1 MIKVSLKQLKILII
15 EDNSVMRTNIKEM
28 LYLAQGK
35 DITEARNA
43 EIGITAMEQ
52 QIFDIVLCDYN
63 LGMGKNGQQLLEE
76 AKYRKLLPCSS
87 IFIMVTAQNT
97 QEIVLG
103 AMENK
108 PDDYITKPFNAQQ
121 LLGRL
126 EKLLLRKNYVMN
138 VEKAMDAGKYNLAIQ
153 YCDQLLEQN
162 NPAMHTQLLKTR
174 AELAILVGDL
184 DTAEQKYQQIL
195 QHRELSWARHG
206 LGVVAFSKN
215 QFDRAIEAFQQ
226 VIAESPTL
234 MESYDWL
241 ARCYEITQQPE
252 LAQEIL
258 NTAVALS
265 PQAILRQQKLGALAD
280 KSGNLEV
287 AKKAY
292 RTAVDLGKF
301 SVHKSSNDFS
311 TLAKLYNKTNDS
323 KHAMKVLAEMRT
335 AFQQDPEAEL
345 RCAVMEA
352 QLYTEQKNPTLAAE
366 AIGKIHKQ
374 HANIKLMPK
383 DLRLEIV
390 RLLFNAG
397 STKLAYQLMTELIND
412 NVDDDLF
419 LNELRSIYQDGK
431 FHDQAELLIQHTK
444 QELIDINN
452 KAVLLFRQGQVEV
465 ALNMLNESITK
476 MPGNRTILM
485 NMAIILVQDMKANG
499 VTEKKL
505 AKVQECITKAEA
517 LGVAPNKI
525 NQIQVEFAKLS
536 HPQSSH

>member
-52 QIFDIVLCDYN
+52 QVFDIVLCDYN

-126 EKLLLRKNYVMN
+126 EKLLVRKNYVMN

-162 NPAMHTQLLKTR
+162 HPAMHTQLLKTR

-215 QFDRAIEAFQQ
+215 QFERAIEAFQQ

-241 ARCYEITQQPE
+241 ARCYEVTQQPE

-311 TLAKLYNKTNDS
+311 SLAKIYNKTNES
-323 KHAMKVLAEMRT
+323 KHAMKILAEMRT

-345 RCAVMEA
+345 RCALMEA
-352 QLYTEQKNPTLAAE
+352 QLYTEQKNPALAAE

-383 DLRLEIV
+383 DLRLDIV
-390 RLLFNAG
+390 RVLYNAG
-397 STKLAYQLMTELIND
+397 STKLAYQLISELIND
-412 NVDDDLF
+412 NVDDDHF

-452 KAVLLFRQGQVEV
+452 KAVLLFRQGQVEL
-465 ALNMLNESITK
+465 ALNMLSESINK

-499 VTEKKL
+499 VNEKKL
-505 AKVQECITKAEA
+505 AKVQECITKAQS